1 MLRQGHPIVERRPFN
16 MVSHCWQEERMETA
30 QVIDRSLVDFVEAG
44 YHVTLAQ
51 SAQDLDAV
59 TRLRYEVFNLELGSG
74 LSASHG
80 TGHDRDQFDLACDH
94 LLVRHLDSDR
104 VVGTYRL
111 QTADRAATHF
121 GFYCATEFDPFA
133 LPAAVVTDGVE
144 LGRAC
149 VHHDFRNRRVL
160 LLLWKG
166 LASYLQATH
175 KRYLFGC
182 CSLPTTCPV
191 EARAAE
197 AALRSQGSWHPTW
210 QVPAA
215 GGAEMPPPLVTPPA
229 SPALPALFRTYL
241 RFGATVCGGPVI
253 DRMFG
258 TVDFFVVLDR
268 EHLTP
273 DAALLFSLE
282 SARA

>member
-1 MLRQGHPIVERRPFN
+1 
-16 MVSHCWQEERMETA
+16 META
-30 QVIDRSLVDFVEAG
+30 TLVERSRVDFVEAG

-74 LSASHG
+74 LASSHR
-80 TGHDRDQFDLACDH
+80 TGHDRDQFDEACDH
-94 LLVRHLDSDR
+94 LTVRHLASGR

-111 QTADRAATHF
+111 QTVDRAATHF
-121 GFYCATEFDPFA
+121 GFYCASEFDPFA
-133 LPAAVVTDGVE
+133 LPPDVVAGGVE

-166 LASYLQATH
+166 LASYLTAER

-182 CSLPTTCPV
+182 CSLPTTCQI

-197 AALRSQGSWHPTW
+197 RGLRDLGAWHPTW
-210 QVPAA
+210 HVPAA
-215 GGAEMPPPLVTPPA
+215 RGAEVPPPLDTPPPT
-229 SPALPALFRTYL
+229 PALPTLFRTYL

-253 DRMFG
+253 DSMFG

-268 EHLTP
+268 ERLTQ
-273 DAALLFSLE
+273 AAATLFSQE
-282 SARA
+282 TARS

>member
-1 MLRQGHPIVERRPFN
+1 MK
-16 MVSHCWQEERMETA
+16 TA
-30 QVIDRSLVDFVEAG
+30 LALDRALVDFHEAG

-51 SAQDLDAV
+51 SPEDLDAV

-74 LSASHG
+74 LASSHD
-80 TGHDRDQFDLACDH
+80 TGRDRDQFDLACDH
-94 LLVRHLDSDR
+94 LVVWHEASNR

-111 QTADRAATHF
+111 QTRDRAVAHF
-121 GFYCATEFDPFA
+121 GFYCAAEFDAFA
-133 LPAAVVTDGVE
+133 LPADVVALGVE

-166 LASYLQATH
+166 LAAYLRATG

-182 CSLPTTCPV
+182 CSLPTTCAG

-197 AALRSQGSWHPTW
+197 RTLRDSGVWHPVWT
-210 QVPAA
+210 VPAA
-215 GGAEMPPPLVTPPA
+215 PNAEVPPTMEIPPA
-229 SPALPALFRTYL
+229 PPELPALFRSYL
-241 RFGATVCGGPVI
+241 RFGASVCGGPVI

-258 TVDFFVVLDR
+258 TVDFFVVMDR
-268 EHLTP
+268 QRLTP
-273 DAALLFSLE
+273 EATALLALE
-282 SARA
+282 PARA

>member
-1 MLRQGHPIVERRPFN
+1 
-16 MVSHCWQEERMETA
+16 META
-30 QVIDRSLVDFVEAG
+30 LVLERSLVDFLDAG
-44 YHVTLAQ
+44 YHVTLAR
-51 SAQDLDAV
+51 SAEDLDAV

-74 LSASHG
+74 LTSSHG
-80 TGHDRDQFDLACDH
+80 TGHDRDHFDLACDH
-94 LLVRHLDSDR
+94 LMVRHLASNR

-111 QTADRAATHF
+111 QTAARAAAHF
-121 GFYCATEFDPFA
+121 GFYCANEFDPFA
-133 LPAAVVTDGVE
+133 LPPDVVAEGVE

-160 LLLWKG
+160 LLLWRG
-166 LASYLQATH
+166 LASYLRSTQ

-182 CSLPTTCPV
+182 CSLPTICPI

-197 AALRSQGSWHPTW
+197 QALRKAGAWHPTW
-210 QVPAA
+210 QAPAA
-215 GGAEMPPPLVTPPA
+215 DGAEVPPLLDSGGPA
-229 SPALPALFRTYL
+229 IPSPALPALFRTYL

-268 EHLTP
+268 ERLTP
-273 DAALLFSLE
+273 DAALLFSVE
-282 SARA
+282 TTRA

>member
-1 MLRQGHPIVERRPFN
+1 MD
-16 MVSHCWQEERMETA
+16 TA
-30 QVIDRSLVDFVEAG
+30 QVIERSLVDFLDAG

-74 LSASHG
+74 LASSHG

-94 LLVRHLDSDR
+94 LMVRHLASDR

-111 QTADRAATHF
+111 QTAARAAAHF
-121 GFYCATEFDPFA
+121 GFYCANEFDPFA
-133 LPAAVVTDGVE
+133 LPSDVVADGIE

-160 LLLWKG
+160 LLLWRG
-166 LASYLQATH
+166 LASYLRATR

-191 EARAAE
+191 EARGAE
-197 AALRSQGSWHPTW
+197 RGLREMGAWHPIW

-215 GGAEMPPPLVTPPA
+215 GGAEVPPPLDLA
-229 SPALPALFRTYL
+229 QAAPALPALFRTYL

-268 EHLTP
+268 ERLTP

-282 SARA
+282 SAHA